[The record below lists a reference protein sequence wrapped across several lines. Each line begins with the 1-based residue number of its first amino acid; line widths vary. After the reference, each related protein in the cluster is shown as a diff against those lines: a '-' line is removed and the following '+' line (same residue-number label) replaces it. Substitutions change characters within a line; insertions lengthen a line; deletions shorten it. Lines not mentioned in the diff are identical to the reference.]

1 MKKKTIAIIIG
12 GILFISS
19 LAYIGYKKYQ
29 ADNVSKSNV
38 ATQISPKNEAKSDK
52 ENTVENNKNETSDSY
67 YSLPEG
73 FVTSIKTK
81 EQVGD
86 KDFYQANYIDE
97 GNGKYT
103 DEDMIQAK
111 RVVENFMQGIM
122 DFDKSNP
129 LKYRN
134 MVEKYLSPEALE
146 NFKLESQGIKA
157 DAGKYPYK
165 QSIVQ
170 SIYSDGESHKDN
182 NYLEFNSYVILDNI
196 DNYDQKV
203 DNNMSPYY
211 NFKLLKIDGKW
222 KITEYYMKN

>member
-1 MKKKTIAIIIG
+1 
-12 GILFISS
+12 
-19 LAYIGYKKYQ
+19 
-29 ADNVSKSNV
+29 
-38 ATQISPKNEAKSDK
+38 
-52 ENTVENNKNETSDSY
+52 
-67 YSLPEG
+67 
-73 FVTSIKTK
+73 
-81 EQVGD
+81 
-86 KDFYQANYIDE
+86 
-97 GNGKYT
+97 
-103 DEDMIQAK
+103 MIHAK